1 MTCNTTQNDC
11 LCHYNQSTQSNIYN
25 CSFTEMITLPSQVVN
40 NTNWLLMEETKVKNI
55 QDSKDIINMIKYLDM
70 HQSNLIH
77 LSKEFLEDLNTS
89 KTMRWLDFSQNDF
102 KTLPQTISQITNLD
116 KIWLSGNPFHCDCSM
131 IWMTKWLNNYTTPSG
146 THIIQDYQFVK
157 CHSGMM
163 KGLPIYVLNEVVMGC
178 YPPLTE
184 LQKIAIAIGTGIAG
198 IIIATLATIVI
209 RNSRDIKFF
218 FYYYCVWCRSFGWT
232 QDDKKEKL
240 DHMKYDAYLIYRQ
253 VNSYYIQLIKCI
265 FYIAQRSK

>member
-1 MTCNTTQNDC
+1 
-11 LCHYNQSTQSNIYN
+11 
-25 CSFTEMITLPSQVVN
+25 MIL
-40 NTNWLLMEETKVKNI
+40 
-55 QDSKDIINMIKYLDM
+55 
-70 HQSNLIH
+70 
-77 LSKEFLEDLNTS
+77 
-89 KTMRWLDFSQNDF
+89 

-116 KIWLSGNPFHCDCSM
+116 KIWLSGNIFHCDCSM

-146 THIIQDYQFVK
+146 SHIIQDYQFVK

-184 LQKIAIAIGTGIAG
+184 LQKIAIAIRTGIAG

-218 FYYYCVWCRSFGWT
+218 FHYYCVWCRSFGWT
-232 QDDKKEKL
+232 QDDKEEEL

-253 VNSYYIQLIKCI
+253 VNSYYIQLIKL
-265 FYIAQRSK
+265 SSPTLLKDLNEKGNDM